1 MKCKSCGKKA
11 IYVRYG
17 KFYYCRECAL
27 GPQNVSAMCGKKV
40 PVFIDTAYQ
49 EPYDVYCSEE
59 CYAKHYDFTKIERRA
74 AETSEDDLHGLA
86 KYEAQ

>member
-1 MKCKSCGKKA
+1 MKCVKCGKKA

-27 GPQNVSAMCGKKV
+27 IPQSECAVCGKKLGV
-40 PVFIDTAYQ
+40 LVDVAYDA
-49 EPYDVYCSEE
+49 PHSVYCSEE
-59 CYAKHYDFTKIERRA
+59 CYAKYYDFTKIERRA
-74 AETSEDDLHGLA
+74 AEASEDDLHGLA